1 MENERDEV
9 AKRVLYA
16 HRAYF
21 DVFED
26 YRFAGRTFF
35 GYAEFHSY
43 DEQYVLVKRA
53 ALWEAHSH
61 EYLFIDTVAHL
72 DAAYVLDAVEF
83 LKTKAISKV
92 NPTPDHMSSN
102 LTMVIVADS
111 CDEDALLE
119 LRRTRFRKNYKFGL
133 RGWSD
138 IRIAAIDLEGHRVVT
153 NAAAKDMFPTLLG
166 NAGFA
171 DDLDAPRPRR
181 IAKGPKGMKGGK
193 SPRNRAMTAAPAR
206 AR

>member
-1 MENERDEV
+1 MESEKEEV

-26 YRFAGRTFF
+26 YRFAGRKFF

-53 ALWEAHSH
+53 AIWEAHSH
-61 EYLFIDTVAHL
+61 EYLFIDTVSHL
-72 DAAYVLDAVEF
+72 DASYVLDAVEF
-83 LKTKAISKV
+83 LKTKAIEKV
-92 NPTPDHMSSN
+92 HPTPDHMSSN

-119 LRRTRFRKNYKFGL
+119 LRRTRFRKNYKLGL

-138 IRIAAIDLEGHRVVT
+138 VRIAAIDLEGRRVVT

-171 DDLDAPRPRR
+171 DDPDAPRLRR
-181 IAKGPKGMKGGK
+181 RTKGQKRTKGP
-193 SPRNRAMTAAPAR
+193 RARTASSAPAR